1 MKKNNER
8 FQPRQKKQQ
17 SSEWISTELPLQASV
32 GVYARQ
38 STQMQVKN
46 NSTSTEMQT
55 TDLVD
60 FALRLGWVDEKIIV
74 FAQDLGRSGRLRIDE
89 REGLRTLVSH
99 IEEGTIKAV
108 IVFLEDRLFRDETQ
122 IQVNTFISICKQYNV
137 LVITPTMTY
146 NFHNRFHVKEF
157 RWKCEAAADYIT
169 DYVMARL
176 LGAKQRIS
184 ERGGYD
190 GRALAPGYIL
200 DRREKIVADGTEVK
214 NDRYR
219 KYIVYEPHAEIVRWL
234 YHRYM
239 MLNGNLAH
247 LIREIDAMP
256 VLFPTFTSDVDSRNV
271 SRLELKRVDG
281 GYHITRRG
289 LVSILTNVV
298 YLGWWVYQGEVK
310 IKDNHPAIIDEGLFW
325 YAFNR
330 LSLYTPE
337 GEKNE
342 QVKRTTRYQHKD
354 ASPSHALL
362 KNIIGSELLGAV
374 YVTASQARKYWFYAI
389 HEKDLSLIVEY
400 HSGIS
405 VPDLDE
411 VYTDRL
417 LERLEQTSNFSH
429 YREYAKQERRNVERE
444 CASIQAQIDE
454 IDLQCVGLMMS
465 LKKPTLNV
473 KLREN
478 FEQEYERLQNQREEL
493 TKKLETPQRSSRATE
508 LLGYY
513 ELVDKLAPHW
523 ETLLFEDRQ
532 LLVEALTE
540 RVLIDAMSPHWI
552 RIIIEWRDPEWGH
565 DTGYIWRQY
574 GSSPAWTEEE
584 NEILRQ
590 FYSSDDHA
598 TLMTRLPARS
608 WSAILFQGN
617 VLKLRRSTQS
627 VNNTVIPKNLSFA
640 DWQFMQ
646 ENFITLSALW
656 GSKKVIW

>member
-1 MKKNNER
+1 MKQNKDR

-17 SSEWISTELPLQASV
+17 SSEWTSTELPLQASV

-46 NSTSTEMQT
+46 NTTSTEMQT
-55 TDLVD
+55 SDLVEL
-60 FALRLGWVDEKIIV
+60 ARRLGWDDEKIIV

-122 IQVNTFISICKQYNV
+122 IQVNTFISICKQFDV

-176 LGAKQRIS
+176 VGAKYRIS

-190 GRALAPGYIL
+190 GRALPVGYIL
-200 DRREKIVADGTEVK
+200 DRRERIVVDGVEIK

-219 KYIVYEPHAEIVRWL
+219 KYIVYEPHAEVVRWL

-239 MLNGNLAH
+239 MHNGKFVH

-256 VLFPTFTSDVDSRNV
+256 VLFPSFTPDVDARSV

-281 GYHITRRG
+281 GYHVTRKG
-289 LVSILTNVV
+289 LISILTNVS
-298 YLGWWVYQGEVK
+298 YLGWWVHQGEVK

-330 LSLYTPE
+330 LSTFTIE
-337 GEKNE
+337 GERNE
-342 QVKRTTRYQHKD
+342 QVKRAPRYQHEGV
-354 ASPSHALL
+354 SLSNALL
-362 KNIIGSELLGAV
+362 KDIIGSELLGVV
-374 YVTASQARKYWFYAI
+374 YTVPSKARTQWYYAI
-389 HEKDLSLIVEY
+389 YEKDLSLIIDY
-400 HSGIS
+400 HSAIS
-405 VPDLDE
+405 VHDLDKA
-411 VYTDRL
+411 YTVRL
-417 LERLEQTSNFSH
+417 LERLEQTSNFSN
-429 YREYAKQERRNVERE
+429 YREYAEQERRNVERE

-454 IDLQCVGLMMS
+454 IDLQCAGLMIS

-473 KLREN
+473 KVRDD
-478 FEQEYERLQNQREEL
+478 FEQEYERLQRQRDEL
-493 TKKLETPQRSSRATE
+493 VRKLEAPQRSSRATE

-513 ELVDKLAPHW
+513 ELADKLSPHW
-523 ETLLFEDRQ
+523 DKLLIEDRIM
-532 LLVEALTE
+532 LVEALTE
-540 RVLIDAMSPHWI
+540 RVFIDYMSPHWM
-552 RIIIEWRDPEWGH
+552 RVIIQWRDPEWGR
-565 DTGYIWRQY
+565 DVGYLWRMY
-574 GSSPAWTEEE
+574 GSSPSWTDED
-584 NEILRQ
+584 NEIVRQ
-590 FYSSDDHA
+590 FYASDDRA
-598 TLMTRLPARS
+598 TLMGRLPARS
-608 WSAILFQGN
+608 WTAILVQGHA
-617 VLKLRRSTQS
+617 LKLHRSTQS
-627 VNNTVIPKNLSFA
+627 VNNTVIPKHLSLS

-646 ENFITLSALW
+646 NKGIVYSELW
-656 GSKKVIW
+656 SSKHIIW

>member
-1 MKKNNER
+1 MKKNNHR
-8 FQPRQKKQQ
+8 FQPRQKKQI
-17 SSEWISTELPLQASV
+17 SSEWTSTELPLHAYV

-46 NSTSTEMQT
+46 NTTSTEMQT
-55 TDLVD
+55 SELVD
-60 FALRLGWVDEKIIV
+60 FARRLGWDEEKIIV

-99 IEEGTIKAV
+99 IEEGTVKAV

-122 IQVNTFISICKQYNV
+122 IQVNTFISICKQYDV

-176 LGAKQRIS
+176 VGAKQRVS
-184 ERGGYD
+184 ERGDYD
-190 GRALAPGYIL
+190 GRAIAVGYIL
-200 DRREKIVADGTEVK
+200 DRREKIVVNGVEVK
-214 NDRYR
+214 NSGYK
-219 KYIVYEPHAEIVRWL
+219 KYIVYEPHAEVVRWL

-239 MLNGNLAH
+239 MLGGNLTQ
-247 LIREIDAMP
+247 LSRELQAMP
-256 VLFPTFTSDVDSRNV
+256 VLFSAFTPDVDPRSV

-281 GYHITRRG
+281 GYHVTRKG
-289 LVSILTNVV
+289 LVSILTNVS
-298 YLGWWVYQGEVK
+298 YLGWWIYQGKVK

-330 LSLYTPE
+330 LSTYTLE
-337 GEKNE
+337 GERNE
-342 QVKRTTRYQHKD
+342 RVKRATRYQREGTG
-354 ASPSHALL
+354 SSNALL

-374 YVTASQARKYWFYAI
+374 YTIPAPSHKYWFYAI
-389 HEKDLSLIVEY
+389 YEKDLSLVVDY
-400 HSGIS
+400 HSAIS

-411 VYTDRL
+411 VFTARL

-429 YREYAKQERRNVERE
+429 YREYAEQERRNVERE
-444 CASIQAQIDE
+444 CISIQNQIEE
-454 IDLQCVGLMMS
+454 IDLQCAGLMMS
-465 LKKPTLNV
+465 LKKPALNI

-478 FEQEYERLQNQREEL
+478 FEQEYERLQSQREEL
-493 TKKLETPQRSSRATE
+493 VRKFEAPQRSSRATE

-523 ETLLFEDRQ
+523 DALSFGDRTM
-532 LLVEALTE
+532 LIEALTE
-540 RVLIDAMSPHWI
+540 RVLIDAMAPHWI
-552 RIIIEWRDPEWGH
+552 RIIIEWRDPEWGR

-574 GSSPAWTEEE
+574 GSSPGWTEEE
-584 NEILRQ
+584 NEIVKQ
-590 FYSSDDHA
+590 FYSSDDRA
-598 TLMTRLPARS
+598 TLMSRLPVRS

-617 VLKLRRSTQS
+617 VFKLHRSTHS
-627 VNNTVIPKNLSFA
+627 VNNTMIPKNLSFA
-640 DWQFMQ
+640 DWEFME
-646 ENFITLSALW
+646 ENFIMLSDLW
-656 GSKKVIW
+656 GSKRVIW